1 MEENISPLMLKNYGK
16 WDTHEILRPGVI
28 KRISE
33 TGDLCYTVRIAM
45 PPSRI
50 SVATMLELCD
60 LADEYSGGYFR
71 ITLRNAYEFVDV
83 NPEKIDDL
91 IEKVEAMGFPVGG
104 TKNSLHNII
113 ACPSWIHCNLP
124 ATDSPGIAKAI
135 GDVLIERVQKSQA
148 SILVEDKYCGL
159 CQCRRGVNG

>member
-1 MEENISPLMLKNYGK
+1 
-16 WDTHEILRPGVI
+16 
-28 KRISE
+28 
-33 TGDLCYTVRIAM
+33 
-45 PPSRI
+45 
-50 SVATMLELCD
+50 MLELCD